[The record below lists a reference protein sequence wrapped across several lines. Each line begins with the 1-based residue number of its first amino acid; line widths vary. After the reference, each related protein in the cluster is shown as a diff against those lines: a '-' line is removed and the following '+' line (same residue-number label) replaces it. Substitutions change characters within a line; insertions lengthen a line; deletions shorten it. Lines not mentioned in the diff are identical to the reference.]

1 MGYVNNQFNQL
12 CVWPGTMM
20 GDSTAKDFENFF
32 AEQGFRVMFCEE
44 VVTNGSAERNEEGGR
59 HDVLFYIHDEDIR
72 KFALPRLS
80 MGIRWWEDVVYYN
93 DGAYLYSEEILKK
106 YPVTW

>member
-1 MGYVNNQFNQL
+1 
-12 CVWPGTMM
+12 
-20 GDSTAKDFENFF
+20 
-32 AEQGFRVMFCEE
+32 MFCEE
-44 VVTNGSAERNEEGGR
+44 VITNGSEERNEEGGR
-59 HDVLFYIHDEDIR
+59 CDILFYIHDEDIR

-80 MGIRWWEDVVYYN
+80 LGIRWWEDVVKYN